1 MAMANESRKIMG
13 YRSEVALALTTDA
26 AILLK
31 ALSNHSSTL
40 KELISC
46 AEEKINWSDEEIRQG
61 SAVKL
66 YWPYIKWYEG
76 DTAVEQIQT
85 FLDNTDEESWLF
97 VRIGEDHAD
106 CDQSGQFYE
115 SETRVERH
123 IVL

>member
-1 MAMANESRKIMG
+1 MANESRKIMA

-46 AEEKINWSDEEIRQG
+46 AHDKINWSDEEIDQG
-61 SAVKL
+61 STVKL
-66 YWPYIKWYEG
+66 YWQDIKWYEG
-76 DTAVEQIQT
+76 DTAIEQVQT

-97 VRIGEDHAD
+97 IRIGEDCD
-106 CDQSGQFYE
+106 DLDQSGQFYE
-115 SETRVERH
+115 SETRVERR